1 MKHMLTRKQA
11 LFRFRL
17 AVSLFFFIQG
27 MVFSTWTNRIPDL
40 KSALH
45 LSDAALGNVLF
56 AIPVGQMTAMYLSA
70 WLINR
75 FGSRRMLTLASVLY
89 PLCLLPP
96 GLAGSAYALAAGLFC
111 FGICGNLFNI
121 AANTQGIN
129 VEHLYGRSIMASFHG
144 LWSLGGFLGGVVS
157 MGFIAFGS
165 KPWLHFLVMAVA
177 SFLLANFIRRQLVHN
192 DFRPKKP
199 AEERAAQRPQ
209 GLGQRLRQVDG
220 YVLLLGGM
228 VFCAMVCEGCM
239 YDWSGL
245 YFKQVVQA
253 PGKLVQLGFVIC
265 LCTMTIG
272 RFIAD
277 GFVRRFGARMVVRCS
292 GVLICLGM
300 LTAVLLPDL
309 LFASL
314 GFLLVGF
321 GISSTVPVCY
331 SMAGRSQKMNPSTA
345 LATVSS
351 VSYLGLLMGP
361 PVIGHVSQ
369 AITLHWTFALISLF
383 GLLIALGAS
392 RLRP

>member
-1 MKHMLTRKQA
+1 MLTHRQA
-11 LFRFRL
+11 LLRFRL

-27 MVFSTWTNRIPDL
+27 VVFATWTNRIPDL

-56 AIPVGQMTAMYLSA
+56 AIPVGQMSAMYLSA

-89 PLCLLPP
+89 PLCLLLP
-96 GLAGSAYALAAGLFC
+96 GWADSPCALAAGLFC
-111 FGICGNLFNI
+111 FGISGNLFNI

-144 LWSLGGFLGGVVS
+144 LWSMGGFLGGVIS
-157 MGFIAFGS
+157 MGFIAAGI
-165 KPWLHFLVMAVA
+165 KPWLHFLLMAIA
-177 SFLLANFIRRQLVHN
+177 SCLLANLVRRQLVHN
-192 DFRPKKP
+192 DFKPKKTNRENDAP
-199 AEERAAQRPQ
+199 ASQ
-209 GLGQRLRQVDG
+209 GFKRRLSQIDG

-228 VFCAMVCEGCM
+228 AFCAMVCEGCM

-253 PGKLVQLGFVIC
+253 PDNLIQLGFVIC

-272 RFIAD
+272 RFVAD
-277 GFVRRFGARMVVRCS
+277 SFVRRFGARTVVRCS
-292 GVLICLGM
+292 GLLISLGM
-300 LTAVLLPDL
+300 LTAVLLPHL
-309 LFASL
+309 LSASL

-331 SMAGRSQKMNPSTA
+331 SMAGRSQQMNPSTA

-351 VSYLGLLMGP
+351 VSYLGLLLGP
-361 PVIGHVSQ
+361 PVIGHLSQ
-369 AITLHWTFALISLF
+369 AISLHWTFAAIALF
-383 GLLIALGAS
+383 GLLIALGTS
-392 RLRP
+392 RLR

>member
-1 MKHMLTRKQA
+1 MLTRQQA

-27 MVFSTWTNRIPDL
+27 VVFATWTNRIPDL
-40 KSALH
+40 KSAMH

-56 AIPVGQMTAMYLSA
+56 AIPVGQMTAMYISA

-96 GLAGSAYALAAGLFC
+96 GLADSPYTLAAGLFF
-111 FGICGNLFNI
+111 FGISGNLYNI
-121 AANTQGIN
+121 AANTQGVD
-129 VEHLYGRSIMASFHG
+129 VEHLYERSIMASFHG

-157 MGFIAFGS
+157 MGFIALEV
-165 KPWLHFLVMAVA
+165 KPWLHFLLMAAV
-177 SFLLANFIRRQLVHN
+177 SFVLANFIRRQLVRN
-192 DFRPKKP
+192 DFKP
-199 AEERAAQRPQ
+199 QKAAKQPDQPHKRF
-209 GLGQRLRQVDG
+209 RNMDR
-220 YVLLLGGM
+220 YVLLLGAM
-228 VFCAMVCEGCM
+228 AFCAMVCEGCM
-239 YDWSGL
+239 YDWSGV

-265 LCTMTIG
+265 LCTMTVG
-272 RFIAD
+272 RFVAD
-277 GFVRRFGARMVVRCS
+277 YFVRRFGARRVIRYS
-292 GVLICLGM
+292 GLLISCGL
-300 LTAVLLPDL
+300 LLSVLLPDL
-309 LFASL
+309 LFASI
-314 GFLLVGF
+314 GFFFVGF

-331 SMAGRSQKMNPSTA
+331 SMAGRSQTMNPSTA

-369 AITLHWTFALISLF
+369 AISLHWTFAVIALF
-383 GLLIALGAS
+383 GLLIAAGAS
-392 RLRP
+392 KLK

>member
-1 MKHMLTRKQA
+1 MLTRQQA

-27 MVFSTWTNRIPDL
+27 VVFATWTNRIPDL
-40 KSALH
+40 KTALH
-45 LSDAALGNVLF
+45 LSDASLGNVLF

-75 FGSRRMLTLASVLY
+75 FGSRRMLMLAAALY
-89 PLCLLPP
+89 PLCLLLP
-96 GLAGSAYALAAGLFC
+96 GLADTPYTLAAGLFC
-111 FGICGNLFNI
+111 FGISGNLFNI

-129 VEHLYGRSIMASFHG
+129 VEHLYHRSIMASFHG
-144 LWSLGGFLGGVVS
+144 LWSLGGFLGGVLS
-157 MGFIAFGS
+157 MGFIALEVS
-165 KPWLHFLVMAVA
+165 PWLHFLLMAIA
-177 SFLLANFIRRQLVHN
+177 SFLLAHSIRGQLVRH
-192 DFRPKKP
+192 DFRPPQPPPGDK
-199 AEERAAQRPQ
+199 AQGAGRQ
-209 GLGQRLRQVDG
+209 GFWHRLQGIDG

-228 VFCAMVCEGCM
+228 AFCAMVCEGCM

-277 GFVRRFGARMVVRCS
+277 RFVRRFGARSVIRCS
-292 GVLICLGM
+292 GLLISVGM

-309 LFASL
+309 LCASI
-314 GFLLVGF
+314 GFFLVGF

-331 SMAGRSQKMNPSTA
+331 SMAGRSPKMNPSTA

-351 VSYLGLLMGP
+351 VSYLGLLLGP

-369 AITLHWTFALISLF
+369 AISLHWTFAVIALF
-383 GLLIALGAS
+383 GLLISAGAS
-392 RLRP
+392 RLR